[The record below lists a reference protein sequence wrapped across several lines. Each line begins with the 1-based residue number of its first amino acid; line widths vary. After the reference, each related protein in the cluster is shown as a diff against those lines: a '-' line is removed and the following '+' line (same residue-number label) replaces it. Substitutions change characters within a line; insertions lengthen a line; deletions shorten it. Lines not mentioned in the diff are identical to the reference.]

1 MKHFHAVHLKESN
14 MFWTEPNFCV
24 YFWFNWR
31 VFKVS
36 DSAKMPP
43 LKQPKDLSYFCY
55 STFSIHCAKCL
66 KNIRPET
73 PISDFRDFFSNL
85 PISILENLGS
95 WIVQNAAG
103 LIHCLSGG
111 DQIGK
116 DDQVFLFGTCY
127 LRSLHQCFNVLV
139 W

>member
-1 MKHFHAVHLKESN
+1 MKHFRAVHLKESKTVVLDRLQLLCLLLISLKS
-14 MFWTEPNFCV
+14 FQ
-24 YFWFNWR
+24 
-31 VFKVS
+31 S
-36 DSAKMPP
+36 SAKMPP
-43 LKQPKDLSYFCY
+43 LKQPKDLSYLCY
-55 STFSIHCAKCL
+55 SSFSIHSAKCL
-66 KNIRPET
+66 KDFRSENA
-73 PISDFRDFFSNL
+73 ISEFRDFFSSL

-103 LIHCLSGG
+103 LVHCLSGG

-139 W
+139 

>member
-1 MKHFHAVHLKESN
+1 
-14 MFWTEPNFCV
+14 
-24 YFWFNWR
+24 
-31 VFKVS
+31 
-36 DSAKMPP
+36 MPP
-43 LKQPKDLSYFCY
+43 LKQPKDLSYLCY

-66 KNIRPET
+66 KNFGSENL
-73 PISDFRDFFSNL
+73 ISEFRDFFSNL

-116 DDQVFLFGTCY
+116 DDQVFLFGTYY
-127 LRSLHQCFNVLV
+127 LNRLHQCFNVRV
-139 W
+139 WELYKVKSHYNSSDKARHFIHFSQNGVVRRLKNRLKG